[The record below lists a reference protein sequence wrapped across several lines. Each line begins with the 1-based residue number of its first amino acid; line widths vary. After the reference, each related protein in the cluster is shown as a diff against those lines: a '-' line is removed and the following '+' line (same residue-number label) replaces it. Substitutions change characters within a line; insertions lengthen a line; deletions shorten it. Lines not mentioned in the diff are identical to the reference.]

1 MQSTF
6 DVNQKR
12 LVFKLANETKDLM
25 NQCDIDKMY
34 KCLMTLSDRQV
45 MRQGTNESLVQS
57 KQQMIEICEALER
70 DNLLMY
76 AAEDNRVILL

>member
-1 MQSTF
+1 
-6 DVNQKR
+6 
-12 LVFKLANETKDLM
+12 M
-25 NQCDIDKMY
+25 NQCDVDKMY

-45 MRQGTNESLVQS
+45 MRQGSSEALVQS

>member
-1 MQSTF
+1 
-6 DVNQKR
+6 
-12 LVFKLANETKDLM
+12 
-25 NQCDIDKMY
+25 
-34 KCLMTLSDRQV
+34 
-45 MRQGTNESLVQS
+45 MRQGSSEALVQS